1 MKFDRVTD
9 GLYEYLAALPD
20 NIGTGDYTFTYQ
32 MPVEVDQP
40 GEYYYDSY
48 LAEVLDNEMVGNSC
62 ISFRRFTIDDP
73 TSIEDV
79 KSENGAG
86 PVFDLQGRLLSGKP
100 TRRGLYIQGNKKIFV
115 R

>member
-1 MKFDRVTD
+1 VKFDRVTD

-40 GEYYYDSY
+40 GDYYYDSY
-48 LAEVLDNEMVGNSC
+48 LAEVLNNELVSYC
-62 ISFRRFTIDDP
+62 CAKVHRFTIDDP

-79 KSENGAG
+79 KSEDAAG